1 MKMILFS
8 LFILMIASISTY
20 GQVVTIE
27 NFNKQ
32 RPDTIFTPQTENITR
47 SYVTLKYDSTD
58 KVEGTGSIVMRTKL
72 DSLHSWGTYAQFSTV
87 LASSATPWDWSGSD
101 TLSLWLKVRMAPSL
115 PQYMVFRITI
125 LDQPTPSSSV
135 ETYIYQNNT
144 IIDAA
149 SGWVHLLVP
158 IKEIPSLNGSYTPDS
173 TGFVEAPYG
182 WGGFTWNNHKL
193 DRNKIVGWRLV
204 AVTTPPPTPP
214 AGSTNIPMD
223 SIEVAFDK
231 FERSGFRSIPFVYF
245 TGKDYDGT
253 HVPASGLFTWS
264 GVNMSV
270 VLGAGPTA
278 GLNAIKMVQVNGSG
292 GGGANLSPAVNL
304 AGAWHVDSLNF
315 MMKVDVGTGALRAQF
330 ETAAAGKRGSVF
342 TPSQDGQWHQY
353 SLPLRS
359 FINENAGHAF
369 DSSAITVFQF
379 MTENSGIA
387 GKMIWITNV
396 WTGNPTLDV
405 IPPDSAKGLNVA
417 SSTFSNVFSWNAVTN
432 KPSVTYNVYVA
443 DHPWTDPTDSTVED
457 IPPYN
462 IQALNVT
469 HILRAPNTNQ
479 LLTYY
484 YGVQAKDASGNL
496 SGTSLKGPI
505 TTLAKGVPTIAKA
518 PPTNFAADG
527 DLSEWISAGIKPF
540 LISKDSGTAHVNE
553 NGVIDNDADCSA
565 KAYLAVDANYLYVAI
580 DVTDDVVK
588 VDTASSLDYEQDAP
602 DLFIGLYD
610 WRGKFHNGLPGGAKP
625 DYHIRF
631 SQNRVRLDG
640 LNVTLMY
647 AYSVGA
653 NPNPDYA
660 WIQKIIGSGYTVEAK
675 IPFTAFTKARSG
687 DNLFVP
693 TEGMRIPIDFEIND
707 RDNKAAAD
715 FRDGMLCYSP
725 LNNDNSY
732 QDMWHWTYTWIGNL
746 MTPTVSVEQ
755 VNVVPVKYTL
765 SQNYPNPFNP
775 STRIDYSIEKFG
787 KVSLKIYDMLGREVS
802 TLVDKNQV
810 AGTYT
815 VTFNTAGQS
824 FSSGVYFYRLISGS
838 FVATHKLILL
848 K

>member
-1 MKMILFS
+1 MRMLPF
-8 LFILMIASISTY
+8 LALAIAVLSFASY
-20 GQVVTIE
+20 GQVYTID
-27 NFNKQ
+27 NFNAPGTTYTTANGGGKCYI
-32 RPDTIFTPQTENITR
+32 RLSI
-47 SYVTLKYDSTD
+47 DSTD
-58 KVEGTGSIVMRTKL
+58 KVEGWSSMKVRSRL
-72 DSLHSWGTYAQFSTV
+72 DSLYSWGTFSQFGIAQKTGD
-87 LASSATPWDWSGSD
+87 TPWDYSSSD
-101 TLSLWLKVRMAPSL
+101 TISLWYKVRMAPQH
-115 PQYMVFRITI
+115 PQWMSFRVEL
-125 LDQPTPSSSV
+125 LDQPNQGDPV
-135 ETYIYQNNT
+135 ETYIYQNDGILDNVT
-144 IIDAA
+144 SDWVNIRIPII
-149 SGWVHLLVP
+149 
-158 IKEIPSLNGSYTPDS
+158 ERPSTGSEAPDS
-173 TGFVEAPYG
+173 TGFIVAPSN
-182 WGGFTWNNHKL
+182 WGGLTWNNHKL
-193 DRNKIVGWRLV
+193 DRDKIVAWYLV
-204 AVTTPPPTPP
+204 LVTTPPP
-214 AGSTNIPMD
+214 AVASGNIPAD
-223 SIEVAFDK
+223 SIEVSFDK
-231 FERSGFRSIPFVYF
+231 FERTGYRPIPFVYF
-245 TGKDYDGT
+245 TGKDYNGT
-253 HVPASGLFTWS
+253 YVQPSSLWTWS
-264 GVNMSV
+264 GVTMSV
-270 VLGAGPTA
+270 VPGAGPTPK
-278 GLNAIKMVQVNGSG
+278 LNAIQMVQVNGWG
-292 GGGANLSPAVNL
+292 GGGANLKSPVNL

-359 FINENAGHAF
+359 FIDENAGHAF

-396 WTGNPTLDV
+396 WTGNPILDV
-405 IPPDSAKGLNVA
+405 IPPDSATGLNVA

-432 KPSVTYNVYVA
+432 KPNVTYNVYVA
-443 DHPWTDPTDSTVED
+443 DHPWTDPTDTTVED

-484 YGVQAKDASGNL
+484 YGVQAKDVSGNL

-565 KAYLAVDANYLYVAI
+565 KAYLAVDANYLYVAF

-610 WRGKFHNGLPGGAKP
+610 WRGKFHSGLPGGVKP

-647 AYSVGA
+647 AYSNGM

-660 WIQKIIGSGYTVEAK
+660 WVQKIIGSGYTVEAK

-687 DNLFVP
+687 DKLFVP
-693 TEGMRIPIDFEIND
+693 AEGMRIPIDFEIND
-707 RDNKAAAD
+707 RDNKTAAD

-755 VNVVPVKYTL
+755 VSVVPVKYTL

-775 STRIDYSIEKFG
+775 STKIKYSIEKPG
-787 KVSLKIYDMLGREVS
+787 NVSLKVYDMLGREVS
-802 TLVDKNQV
+802 TLVDENQV

-824 FSSGVYFYRLISGS
+824 FSSGVYFYRLESGS
-838 FVATHKLILL
+838 FGATHKLLLL